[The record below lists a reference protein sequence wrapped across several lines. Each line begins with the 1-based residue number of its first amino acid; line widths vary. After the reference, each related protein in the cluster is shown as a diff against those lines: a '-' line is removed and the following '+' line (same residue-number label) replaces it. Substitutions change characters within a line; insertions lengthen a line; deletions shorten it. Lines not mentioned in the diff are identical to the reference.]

1 MKVITSWN
9 MLVKCIAPASLPVQF
24 FWLAQIPQAPFQAQ
38 GPVSGMFMNT
48 LSLV

>member
-9 MLVKCIAPASLPVQF
+9 MLVKGIVPASLPVQI
-24 FWLAQIPQAPFQAQ
+24 FWLAQIPQASFQAQ
-38 GPVSGMFMNT
+38 GPVSGMFINT